1 MNKRG
6 NGEGTIFQ
14 RSDGG
19 WRGQYTSAD
28 GKRHSINGKTQKEV
42 AQKLRTIV
50 NTMDKGE
57 WVTPSQM
64 TVGDWLLLWLR
75 DYAPLAVRP
84 STLATYADTINLHLL
99 PALGQY
105 RIQDPRLSDRLQ
117 AFVNQ
122 QVKAGYAP
130 ATVKR
135 NIAVF
140 QAAMKKAVQNRI
152 CFHNPAT
159 TVIKP
164 KQQQKEIEFL
174 TMDEIGRF
182 LPCLP
187 NNTQGRALRFILG
200 TGLRIGEL
208 CGLRWSDI
216 DKEGIHVNQA
226 TYTIQQDGKQTTLFN
241 APKTASGKRLIPTN
255 DKLRAILDEQR
266 REQRQDRLRTG
277 SAWEGLTAGEGKQL
291 IFATVTGRPAD
302 RANISRCLRDTLN
315 KAGLKSRGVHALR
328 HTFATQWVQAG
339 GDIRTLSEILG
350 HSSVAFTMQKYVHS
364 DTAIKRE
371 GMKVMADII

>member
-6 NGEGTIFQ
+6 NGEGSVYQ
-14 RSDGG
+14 RTDGV

-28 GKRHSINGKTQKEV
+28 GKRHSIYGKTQKDV
-42 AQKLRTIV
+42 AQRLRNII

-57 WVTPSQM
+57 WVSPTQM
-64 TVGDWLLLWLR
+64 TVGDWLKLWLR

-84 STLATYADTINLHLL
+84 STLATYTDTINHKLL

-117 AFVNQ
+117 AFINQ

-135 NIAVF
+135 CVTVF
-140 QAAMKKAVQNRI
+140 QSAMKKAVQNRL
-152 CFHNPAT
+152 CFHNPAA
-159 TVIKP
+159 TVVKP
-164 KQQQKEIEFL
+164 KLQQKEIEFL
-174 TMDEIGRF
+174 TLEEIARF

-216 DKEGIHVNQA
+216 DAEGIHVNQGA
-226 TYTIQQDGKQTTLFN
+226 YSISKDGKMTTVFN

-255 DKLRAILDEQR
+255 EKLRAILDQQR
-266 REQRQDRLRTG
+266 REQRQDRLRAG
-277 SAWEGLTAGEGKQL
+277 SAWEGLTAGEGKQF

-302 RANISRCLRDTLN
+302 RANISRCLREALK
-315 KAGLKSRGVHALR
+315 KAGLKTRGVHALR
-328 HTFATQWVQAG
+328 HTFATQWVQSGA
-339 GDIRTLSEILG
+339 DIRTLSEILG
-350 HSSVAFTMQKYVHS
+350 HSTVSFTMQKYVHT
-364 DTAIKRE
+364 DTEIKRQ
-371 GMKVMADII
+371 GMNVMASII